1 MSSTRGAWEAHNV
14 NAFETTLTS
23 QANALD
29 LTFYLQ
35 ATTGLTAP
43 FYMVLDPDDAAARE
57 YVYVDGNITSTS
69 VTTSDIANRYLDGSA
84 ETSGLAHIPSTKVRI
99 VPTKQHFE
107 DIWEALDLIVDTDY
121 SSGTKGTLKS
131 SAINAAVS
139 DLTVSNFAASTITT
153 EAEGIANDNDDT
165 HIPTNAAVQGLIEDV
180 GLILRSKELRG
191 YRETK
196 VSLTSSSNNLDIN
209 LANGNTGTITLTE
222 NITGIDFTNV
232 PTSGTATFTLQITQ
246 DTSDRTVA
254 INAITINGG
263 SAVTALTPGG
273 DGYTMSTGSGSVD
286 VLTFMFIDAGTP
298 LLNSLQNFS

>member
-121 SSGTKGTLKS
+121 SSGTKG
-131 SAINAAVS
+131 VR
-139 DLTVSNFAASTITT
+139 SNSI
-153 EAEGIANDNDDT
+153 
-165 HIPTNAAVQGLIEDV
+165 
-180 GLILRSKELRG
+180 
-191 YRETK
+191 
-196 VSLTSSSNNLDIN
+196 
-209 LANGNTGTITLTE
+209 
-222 NITGIDFTNV
+222 
-232 PTSGTATFTLQITQ
+232 
-246 DTSDRTVA
+246 
-254 INAITINGG
+254 
-263 SAVTALTPGG
+263 
-273 DGYTMSTGSGSVD
+273 
-286 VLTFMFIDAGTP
+286 
-298 LLNSLQNFS
+298 